1 MVCFWLVENNGVF
14 IVIGQRTLRV
24 LGEPITKQY
33 SGFRLIRAFELEPRI
48 KIKFYETSSFT

>member
-33 SGFRLIRAFELEPRI
+33 SGFSLIQAFELDARI